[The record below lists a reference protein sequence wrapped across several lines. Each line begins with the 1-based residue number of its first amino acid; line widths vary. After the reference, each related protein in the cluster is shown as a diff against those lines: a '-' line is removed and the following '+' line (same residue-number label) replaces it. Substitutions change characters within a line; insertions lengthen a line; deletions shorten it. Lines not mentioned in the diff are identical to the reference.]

1 MPSEEPKKK
10 TARTGDLPP
19 EILVQVNELLVDG
32 KSGEEIRGFLAA
44 LGYDFEKT
52 VFGRYGADFL
62 ENYRRLKIVEEKSR
76 ALSADEENELVI
88 EEAASRAFAWMI
100 VEAQLDG
107 KIDLKSLPR
116 LLADF
121 ARLQSSNVQRE
132 KLRREWK
139 AKAEKAAQ
147 EVEKSARRGGLSDE
161 TARQIRL
168 KILGLAE

>member
-19 EILVQVNELLVDG
+19 EVLVQVNELLVDG
-32 KSGEEIRGFLAA
+32 KSGEEIRDFLAG

-76 ALSADEENELVI
+76 VLAADEENELVI
-88 EEAASRAFAWMI
+88 EEAASRAFARMI
-100 VEAQLDG
+100 VEAQLAG
-107 KIDLKSLPR
+107 EIDLKRLPG
-116 LLADF
+116 LLANF

-139 AKAEKAAQ
+139 AKAAQ
-147 EVEKSARRGGLSDE
+147 EAEDSTPGGLTDE
-161 TARQIRL
+161 VAEEIRR
-168 KILGLAE
+168 KILGIE